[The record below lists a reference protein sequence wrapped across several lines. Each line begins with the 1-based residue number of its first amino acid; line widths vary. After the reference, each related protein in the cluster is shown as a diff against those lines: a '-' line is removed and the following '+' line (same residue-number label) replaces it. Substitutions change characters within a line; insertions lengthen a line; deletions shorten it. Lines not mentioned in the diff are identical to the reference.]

1 MSNISDDAVKKA
13 TGKVWKEWRK
23 ILSGIVSDYW
33 SHKEIVALLRE
44 KYGISHWWAQT
55 ITVDHEKATGKRVPG
70 QTYSAGFQ
78 IGVQKTVPLSKQE
91 TWELLVSPEG
101 IHTWLGDVEGFD
113 FSEGTKYQTENGTI
127 GEIRVLRPFH
137 HVRLS
142 WKPKNWAES
151 STLQIAVVSKTEGKT
166 AVRIHHEKLADEK
179 VRNQMRDHWQ
189 NVLNKLKEN
198 IS

>member
-1 MSNISDDAVKKA
+1 MSNISDDAVKKS

-23 ILSGIVSDYW
+23 ILSGLVSDDW
-33 SHKEIVALLRE
+33 SHKDIVALLRE
-44 KYGISHWWAQT
+44 NYGISHWWAQT
-55 ITVDHEKATGKRVPG
+55 ITVDYEKATGKRVTG

-78 IGVQKTVPLSKQE
+78 IGVQTTVLLSKQE
-91 TWELLVSPEG
+91 IWELLVSSEG
-101 IHTWLGDVEGFD
+101 IRTWLGDVEGFD

-142 WKPKNWAES
+142 WKPKDWVKP
-151 STLQIAVVSKTEGKT
+151 STLQIAVVSKAEGKT
-166 AVRIHHEKLADEK
+166 AVRIHQEKLANES

-189 NVLNKLKEN
+189 NVLNKLKGN